1 MANLNQCNFIGTL
14 GKDPES
20 RFFPDGAAVCN
31 FSIAVN
37 ERWKDKSG
45 EKKERVEWVN
55 IVATHG
61 LAEVCG
67 KYLQKGSSVF
77 VSGKLATRKW
87 QDKDG
92 QDRYTTEIRADT
104 MQMLGGRSDGDQVR
118 RQHPDWRDRLQAAVL
133 RLECFFVLRSD
144 CFSGIAVLC
153 TGKIRL
159 CSF

>member
-1 MANLNQCNFIGTL
+1 MANLNQCNFIGAL

-20 RFFPDGAAVCN
+20 RFFPDGTAVCN

-37 ERWKDKSG
+37 EKWKDKSG

-87 QDKDG
+87 TDKDG

-104 MQMLGGRSDGDQVR
+104 MQMLSGRQDGEQR
-118 RQHPDWRDRLQAAVL
+118 PAPAQRQAAPA
-133 RLECFFVLRSD
+133 RNAPAKSEFDNGDFADSIP
-144 CFSGIAVLC
+144 F
-153 TGKIRL
+153 
-159 CSF
+159 

>member
-1 MANLNQCNFIGTL
+1 MASLNQCNFIGTL

-37 ERWKDKSG
+37 EKWKDKSG

-77 VSGKLATRKW
+77 VSGKFSTRKW
-87 QDKDG
+87 KDKDG
-92 QDRYTTEIRADT
+92 QDRYTTEIRADA
-104 MQMLGGRSDGDQVR
+104 MQMLGGKQDGEQRPAPAQRQAQARQAPAKSAFDNSDFADSV
-118 RQHPDWRDRLQAAVL
+118 P
-133 RLECFFVLRSD
+133 F
-144 CFSGIAVLC
+144 
-153 TGKIRL
+153 
-159 CSF
+159 